1 MNRALSY
8 LLIALIAFVA
18 GAASASV
25 GNSTTAAPIW
35 QKVAQQFVKA
45 HVEAQAYEA
54 YLYP

>member
-1 MNRALSY
+1 MNRALSH

-18 GAASASV
+18 GAASAYS
-25 GNSTTAAPIW
+25 GNSTATAPIW
-35 QKVAQQFVKA
+35 QQVTQHFVNA